1 MYLMLFIFFKW
12 YADKLV
18 VFSKK
23 KKCEIRF
30 PVQKLMNCVDKV
42 REGHKTT
49 EALGRAA
56 SSWQKAAELVT
67 YTLGRKN

>member
-12 YADKLV
+12 YADKV
-18 VFSKK
+18 IVFSKK
-23 KKCEIRF
+23 KKCEVRF

-49 EALGRAA
+49 EALCRAA
-56 SSWQKAAELVT
+56 SS
-67 YTLGRKN
+67 